1 MDNLTLKLESHE
13 GNEII
18 WREGEA
24 APIREPLNLMASGDI
39 RTVGTFIAG
48 RDVPNL
54 QGIDRESTLVTV
66 DKDAGTIK
74 LETDPN
80 DQFGT
85 VISGTLLINDDLKQF
100 DINGSKMFSQK
111 ELIKLLKFSRIHFVD
126 PLVQNDLLNAYKAFT
141 FQTKTEGHAKGDD
154 RGNKSVAYDKAVET
168 NLPKEFSLK
177 IPIYKGERSV
187 TFRVDLCMDVTDGGA
202 KFWCESIELHELL
215 QTEKELIFQR
225 ELLRC
230 EGLVIIYK

>member
-18 WREGEA
+18 WREGQA
-24 APIREPLNLMASGDI
+24 APIISPVKLVADGDI
-39 RTVGTFIAG
+39 RTVGTFREG

-54 QGIDRESTLVTV
+54 QGIDRETTLVTV

-85 VISGTLLINDDLKQF
+85 VIKGTLTMSDELRVFSINE
-100 DINGSKMFSQK
+100 NKMFSQK
-111 ELIKLLKFSRIHFVD
+111 ELIKLLKYNRIHFVD
-126 PLVQNDLLNAYKAFT
+126 PLVQQNLLNAYQAFT
-141 FQTKTEGHAKGDD
+141 FSTSTEGHAKGDD
-154 RGNKSVAYDKAVET
+154 RGNKSVAVAKAVTT
-168 NLPKEFSLK
+168 NLPTDFSLK

-187 TFRVDLCMDVTDGGA
+187 TFRVELCLDVTDGGA
-202 KFWCESIELHELL
+202 KFWLESIELHELL
-215 QTEKELIFQR
+215 QIEKELIFER
-225 ELLRC
+225 EIKRC

>member
-18 WREGEA
+18 WREGAA
-24 APIREPLNLMASGDI
+24 APIREPLKLTADGDI

-54 QGIDRESTLVTV
+54 QGIDIEASLITV

-85 VISGTLLINDDLKQF
+85 VIKGTLLINDDLKQF
-100 DINGSKMFSQK
+100 DINGCKMFSQK

-141 FQTKTEGHAKGDD
+141 F
-154 RGNKSVAYDKAVET
+154 
-168 NLPKEFSLK
+168 
-177 IPIYKGERSV
+177 
-187 TFRVDLCMDVTDGGA
+187 
-202 KFWCESIELHELL
+202 
-215 QTEKELIFQR
+215 
-225 ELLRC
+225 
-230 EGLVIIYK
+230 

>member
-18 WREGEA
+18 WREGAA
-24 APIREPLNLMASGDI
+24 APIREPLKLTADGDI

-85 VISGTLLINDDLKQF
+85 VIKGTLLINDDLKQF

-154 RGNKSVAYDKAVET
+154 RGNKSVALDKVVDT

-202 KFWCESIELHELL
+202 KFWMESIELHELL
-215 QTEKELIFQR
+215 QIEKELIFKR

>member
-18 WREGEA
+18 WREGAA
-24 APIREPLNLMASGDI
+24 APIREPLKLTADGDI

-85 VISGTLLINDDLKQF
+85 VIKGTLLINDDLKQF

-111 ELIKLLKFSRIHFVD
+111 ELIKLMKFSRIHFVD
-126 PLVQNDLLNAYKAFT
+126 PLVQNDLLNSYKAFT

-202 KFWCESIELHELL
+202 KFWLESIELHELL
-215 QTEKELIFQR
+215 QIEKELIFNR
-225 ELLRC
+225 ELTRC